1 MKKEKE
7 KKKKGIH
14 WQKSMAMTLVLILV
28 VAAASFIIT
37 REINNTEEQRSFE
50 RLYEEAAQ
58 IAMDIKGYAD
68 NDEKQLERLAM
79 LVKRYEDLASQ
90 ELWEVLDSYSRIG
103 MISRIEILLPD
114 NTVLTKG
121 GEAIDAGEELSFARE
136 AALGAHIT
144 DRERDLTD
152 GEYIVRHYMPV
163 EKEGETIAM
172 LCGIIELGTL
182 PEELKAEPYGGEAAV
197 YIIDGNTGDF
207 LVDTWHD
214 EPGNIWTLG
223 EREMAPGYDHE
234 TLKQG
239 MIDGRTGYVVFVSET
254 IDRYLYFCYEPI
266 EINEWRIALSVPED
280 VVFEN
285 AEIIR
290 NILNIFLAFEAICFI
305 LYFIWMLHYVKSETS
320 EKQRQLDSLNY
331 IYDVEKLLFN
341 AHEKQEN
348 ITGALEK
355 TAHITSA
362 ERIGLWMIG
371 QPAERITF
379 GWKKGEGA
387 WEDFLS
393 PEMVAFLLDYFRG
406 GQGQFEAFEGKMSR
420 MRAEYGLDE
429 ELRSLIAVPIEDME
443 GSVCGILAGCNLS
456 NKKIKPGVFLKSVSF
471 SFSMFLHN
479 MNSYMAIKARGE
491 RDVLSGLYN
500 RNRYE
505 ADLSKYISQYKKS
518 LACIYIDVNGL
529 HELNNEK
536 GHEAGDEML
545 KTVAGEIRKRF
556 GTEYT
561 YRIGGDEFLAFAV
574 GLKESTL
581 ERLKKEM
588 TEELKKKNFYIS
600 VGIQWE
606 KEVSSL
612 DALIKK
618 AEKKMYLEKKKFY
631 QDDKNDRRERIG
643 K

>member
-1 MKKEKE
+1 M
-7 KKKKGIH
+7 
-14 WQKSMAMTLVLILV
+14 
-28 VAAASFIIT
+28 
-37 REINNTEEQRSFE
+37 
-50 RLYEEAAQ
+50 
-58 IAMDIKGYAD
+58 
-68 NDEKQLERLAM
+68 
-79 LVKRYEDLASQ
+79 
-90 ELWEVLDSYSRIG
+90 
-103 MISRIEILLPD
+103 
-114 NTVLTKG
+114 
-121 GEAIDAGEELSFARE
+121 
-136 AALGAHIT
+136 
-144 DRERDLTD
+144 
-152 GEYIVRHYMPV
+152 
-163 EKEGETIAM
+163 
-172 LCGIIELGTL
+172 
-182 PEELKAEPYGGEAAV
+182 
-197 YIIDGNTGDF
+197 
-207 LVDTWHD
+207 
-214 EPGNIWTLG
+214 
-223 EREMAPGYDHE
+223 
-234 TLKQG
+234 
-239 MIDGRTGYVVFVSET
+239 
-254 IDRYLYFCYEPI
+254 
-266 EINEWRIALSVPED
+266 
-280 VVFEN
+280 
-285 AEIIR
+285 
-290 NILNIFLAFEAICFI
+290 
-305 LYFIWMLHYVKSETS
+305 
-320 EKQRQLDSLNY
+320 
-331 IYDVEKLLFN
+331 
-341 AHEKQEN
+341 
-348 ITGALEK
+348 
-355 TAHITSA
+355 
-362 ERIGLWMIG
+362 
-371 QPAERITF
+371 
-379 GWKKGEGA
+379 
-387 WEDFLS
+387 
-393 PEMVAFLLDYFRG
+393 
-406 GQGQFEAFEGKMSR
+406 
-420 MRAEYGLDE
+420 
-429 ELRSLIAVPIEDME
+429 
-443 GSVCGILAGCNLS
+443 
-456 NKKIKPGVFLKSVSF
+456 KSVSF